1 MAMRFLIVPLG
12 LLQRGAEKI
21 LGKKELE
28 DLSSDLVLPVAKFAD
43 EIYEDTVGDVAKRF
57 SRLSRRKDKMN
68 IKKEKET

>member
-1 MAMRFLIVPLG
+1 MRFLIVPLG
-12 LLQRGAEKI
+12 LLHRGAEKI

-43 EIYEDTVGDVAKRF
+43 EIYGDTVGDVAKRF
-57 SRLSRRKDKMN
+57 SRLARRKDKMN